1 MSLLC
6 GEYNIQLKLKDT
18 GMACVFCPNI
28 YAKEIFYIFVKKLN
42 PIQIVVCITEGDA
55 RELTYYIPEFYLEI
69 IEKLW

>member
-6 GEYNIQLKLKDT
+6 GEYNIQLKLTDT

-55 RELTYYIPEFYLEI
+55 REL
-69 IEKLW
+69 